1 MKGVD
6 TIARVRREHF
16 VRHRSIREISR
27 DLHLSRNTVRKILRS
42 EATEFHYE
50 REVQPLPM
58 IGPWREQLDGL
69 LMANEGKASRERL
82 TLIRLFEELRDAGF
96 KGGYDAVRRYAKAW
110 SQERGAATAEA
121 YVPLTFAAGE
131 AFQFDWSHE
140 AVRINSTTVIVK
152 VAHVRLCHSRMFFVR
167 AYPRE
172 TQEPQP
178 SGSDR
183 WRRDGFDVRRP

>member
-58 IGPWREQLDGL
+58 IGPWR
-69 LMANEGKASRERL
+69 AL
-82 TLIRLFEELRDAGF
+82 T
-96 KGGYDAVRRYAKAW
+96 V
-110 SQERGAATAEA
+110 AA
-121 YVPLTFAAGE
+121 
-131 AFQFDWSHE
+131 
-140 AVRINSTTVIVK
+140 
-152 VAHVRLCHSRMFFVR
+152 
-167 AYPRE
+167 
-172 TQEPQP
+172 
-178 SGSDR
+178 
-183 WRRDGFDVRRP
+183 

>member
-50 REVQPLPM
+50 RDVQPLPM
-58 IGPWREQLDGL
+58 IGPWREQLDRL

-82 TLIRLFEELRDAGF
+82 MHAAAVLEPWSDDRAPPLRAA
-96 KGGYDAVRRYAKAW
+96 AVPRR
-110 SQERGAATAEA
+110 RG
-121 YVPLTFAAGE
+121 
-131 AFQFDWSHE
+131 
-140 AVRINSTTVIVK
+140 R
-152 VAHVRLCHSRMFFVR
+152 
-167 AYPRE
+167 
-172 TQEPQP
+172 
-178 SGSDR
+178 
-183 WRRDGFDVRRP
+183 

>member
-58 IGPWREQLDGL
+58 IGPWREHLDRLVLG
-69 LMANEGKASRERL
+69 NEGQGRRARPTPVRV
-82 TLIRLFEELRDAGF
+82 F
-96 KGGYDAVRRYAKAW
+96 GGR
-110 SQERGAATAEA
+110 RGAGA
-121 YVPLTFAAGE
+121 
-131 AFQFDWSHE
+131 
-140 AVRINSTTVIVK
+140 
-152 VAHVRLCHSRMFFVR
+152 
-167 AYPRE
+167 
-172 TQEPQP
+172 
-178 SGSDR
+178 
-183 WRRDGFDVRRP
+183 